1 MLAEL
6 DGELLG
12 TVMGGFDGRRGL
24 MYQLA
29 VNPEHRRQGN
39 AIRLVDVLEDR
50 LRTKGGFCYYLLFT
64 KDNEAALKISRSSD
78 FSRSLRLKPFLQKNF
93 RVGAKNISIGQKLL

>member
-1 MLAEL
+1 
-6 DGELLG
+6 
-12 TVMGGFDGRRGL
+12 MGGFDGRRGL

-64 KDNEAALKISRSSD
+64 KDNEAAISFYESSGRENMD
-78 FSRSLRLKPFLQKNF
+78 DLYTL
-93 RVGAKNISIGQKLL
+93 AKKLI